1 MQNYMELKRKMFKN
15 ILNKKEKNVLF
26 FDLDSYVNDNGLSV
40 IEIEYLFDQ
49 LDDANYSLT
58 FTRNSE
64 LQELSIDLDSF
75 DEDFYDDFEASEFE
89 DSLDDRELYEDYEN
103 YESAGIDDPIKQYLK
118 EIGKIPLLTIN
129 EEFELAKK
137 TSMGDALAKEKLTEA
152 NLRLVVSVAK
162 KYLGRGLSFLDLIQE
177 GNIGLMK
184 AIEKF
189 DYTKGFKFST
199 YATWWIRQGVTR
211 AIADQGKT
219 IRIPVHMIEQINRVN
234 KTAKK
239 LSQQLGRDA
248 TEEEIGEVLG
258 MTAKKVASIQKI
270 AVDPIS
276 LESPIGDDNSQL
288 GDIIEDKHSD
298 SPDKIVGDGLLRKQL
313 FSLLDK
319 LTDREAKVIR
329 LRFGLDDG
337 ETKTLEEVGK
347 MFDIT
352 RERIRQIE
360 AKAIKKLRHPS
371 ISGQLIDS
379 LRDYR

>member
-1 MQNYMELKRKMFKN
+1 MFTTHEIVLKH
-15 ILNKKEKNVLF
+15 
-26 FDLDSYVNDNGLSV
+26 GL
-40 IEIEYLFDQ
+40 
-49 LDDANYSLT
+49 
-58 FTRNSE
+58 
-64 LQELSIDLDSF
+64 
-75 DEDFYDDFEASEFE
+75 
-89 DSLDDRELYEDYEN
+89 
-103 YESAGIDDPIKQYLK
+103 
-118 EIGKIPLLTIN
+118 
-129 EEFELAKK
+129 
-137 TSMGDALAKEKLTEA
+137 
-152 NLRLVVSVAK
+152 
-162 KYLGRGLSFLDLIQE
+162 
-177 GNIGLMK
+177 
-184 AIEKF
+184 
-189 DYTKGFKFST
+189 
-199 YATWWIRQGVTR
+199 RQGVTR

-258 MTAKKVASIQKI
+258 MSAKKVASIQKI

-288 GDIIEDKHSD
+288 GDIIEDKQSD
-298 SPDKIVGDGLLRKQL
+298 SPDKIVGDGMLRKQL

>member
-15 ILNKKEKNVLF
+15 ILNKKEKNILF
-26 FDLDSYVNDNGLSV
+26 FDLDGYINDNQLSV
-40 IEIEYLFDQ
+40 LEAEFLFEQ
-49 LDDANYSLT
+49 LDDSNYSLT

-64 LQELSIDLDSF
+64 LQELSIDLESF
-75 DEDFYDDFEASEFE
+75 DLDEDFYDDFEASEFE
-89 DSLDDRELYEDYEN
+89 ESLEDETEFLEN
-103 YESAGIDDPIKQYLK
+103 YETSAVDDPVKQYLK
-118 EIGKIPLLTIN
+118 EIGKIPLLTIH

-137 TSMGDALAKEKLTEA
+137 TSMGDAVAKEKLTEA

-184 AIEKF
+184 AIDKF

-248 TEEEIGEVLG
+248 TEEEIGEILG
-258 MTAKKVASIQKI
+258 MSAKKVASIQKI

-298 SPDKIVGDGLLRKQL
+298 TPDKIVGDNMLRKQL
-313 FSLLDK
+313 YGLLDK